1 MANLEVNARN
11 RLTTPFDV
19 HETLRDLVAPAEFM
33 RDETIKRRMQEL
45 RKSKIK
51 VVIQLYNMLFYR
63 I

>member
-1 MANLEVNARN
+1 MANFEVNARY

-33 RDETIKRRMQEL
+33 HDEAIKRRMQEL
-45 RKSKIK
+45 KEYKIQ
-51 VVIQLYNMLFYR
+51 VI